1 MTKKRN
7 KQHDA
12 RGASFKRLAR
22 ELRVQAKLARF
33 NGSLCNAN
41 LLLTTARAFETECR
55 TLRAMR

>member
-1 MTKKRN
+1 MKKKPN

-12 RGASFKRLAR
+12 RGASFRRISK

-33 NGSLCNAN
+33 NGSPCNAN
-41 LLLTTARAFETECR
+41 VLLATARAFDTECR